1 MDKTLKL
8 LQSKLRRPIHIT
20 YISEH
25 ILRKDMD
32 ETRQLISK
40 LMDDGYVFESE
51 TSKDYFYIK
60 KNIFKGGEP

>member
-32 ETRQLISK
+32 ETKKLLTK
-40 LMDDGYVFESE
+40 LMEDGYVFESKTE
-51 TSKDYFYIK
+51 KDYFYIK
-60 KNIFKGGEP
+60 PNE

>member
-32 ETRQLISK
+32 ETKKLLTK
-40 LMDDGYVFESE
+40 LMKDGYVFESKTE
-51 TSKDYFYIK
+51 KDYFYIK
-60 KNIFKGGEP
+60 PNE

>member
-8 LQSKLRRPIHIT
+8 LQSKLRRPIHIS

-32 ETRQLISK
+32 ETRTLINK
-40 LMDDGYVFESE
+40 LMEDGYMFESE

-60 KNIFKGGEP
+60 PNE